1 MSIEAR
7 GQTVKTKHS
16 LLLVVIG
23 AAVLLAGCRPSVRV
37 GALRTESQSVD
48 LGEAASVRVE
58 ILMGAGEL
66 AVSGGAEELMQA
78 DFAYNV
84 AELKPEVTYGND
96 TLTVRQPEGIGLPVL
111 QNIEDFQNEWGLRL
125 NDEVPMDLTVDMG
138 AGSTALQLGGLS
150 LTQLEVTLGACDG
163 TIDLTGDWVQDL
175 DVTIDVG
182 AANINVLLPSDVG
195 VRVEVNAGPTAIQ
208 TSGLTQEGSVYVNAA
223 YGVSGVTLHVSLDT
237 GIGQVNLEV
246 VEAE

>member
-1 MSIEAR
+1 M
-7 GQTVKTKHS
+7 
-16 LLLVVIG
+16 
-23 AAVLLAGCRPSVRV
+23 LLASCGSRPRV
-37 GALRTESQSVD
+37 GALQTESQSVG
-48 LGEAASVRVE
+48 LGDAKSVRVE

-66 AVSGGAEELMQA
+66 AVSGGAEELMEA

-84 AELKPEVTYGND
+84 AALKPELEYTDD
-96 TLTVRQPEGIGLPVL
+96 TLVVRQPEGIGLPVL
-111 QNIEDFQNEWGLRL
+111 ENIEEFQNEWRLRL

-150 LTQLEVTLGACDG
+150 LTQLEVILGACEG
-163 TIDLTGDWVQDL
+163 TIDLTGDWVHDL

-208 TSGLTQEGSVYVNAA
+208 TSGLTKEGSGYTNAA
-223 YGVSGVTLHVSLDT
+223 YGVSEVTLHVSLDT
-237 GIGQVNLEV
+237 GIGQVKLEV

>member
-1 MSIEAR
+1 
-7 GQTVKTKHS
+7 VKTKHS
-16 LLLVVIG
+16 LLLVVLG

-37 GALRTESQSVD
+37 GALQTESHSVE
-48 LGEAASVRVE
+48 LGEAEAVRVE
-58 ILMGAGEL
+58 ILMGAGKL
-66 AVSGGAEELMQA
+66 AMSGGAEELMEA

-84 AELKPEVTYGND
+84 AELKPEVAYGND

-138 AGSTALQLGGLS
+138 AGSTTLQLGGLS
-150 LTQLEVTLGACDG
+150 LTQLEVILGACEG
-163 TIDLTGDWVQDL
+163 TIDLTGDWVRDL

-208 TSGLTQEGSVYVNAA
+208 TSGLTREGSAYTNAA

-237 GIGQVNLEV
+237 GIGHVRLEV